1 MLFRERELK
10 IVKVKM
16 DLRKIVIIY
25 EEEYSTNEIKIR
37 YNRGQSA
44 QEIRNIEKGIENIKF
59 KETRED

>member
-1 MLFRERELK
+1 M
-10 IVKVKM
+10 
-16 DLRKIVIIY
+16 IIY